1 MLFQKIL
8 APTDLSEPSFLALRQ
23 AMSLAKQVGAEL
35 TLLRVVSNS
44 ETDNGETELDIE
56 RRHFDD
62 VVRDYSPP
70 DLVVKTLL
78 RQGDI
83 VSGIL
88 QTARDGNFDLI
99 VMATHGATGW
109 REFALG
115 SVTDEVV
122 RMASC
127 PVLTIGSIALQKQ
140 TSSTLSSILK

>member
-99 VMATHGATGW
+99 VMATLGATGW